1 MMMQGFKYSVASAL
15 AAVLLSV
22 GAADV
27 TAKFISP
34 DPVPVDTTTA
44 QNFNRYAYANNSPY
58 KFTDPDG
65 REIVALEPGQ
75 QETLAKLIS
84 QKSSK
89 AFEFGNDG
97 KLQQLD
103 GMNPHGGKSKFYTT
117 RLNEAISS
125 DKKVFVVGMK
135 EFKGIDM
142 VDEGGITQSSP
153 DGDAAVIVSGMAAKL
168 DTMSAPVDP
177 ATVLAHELV
186 GHAIPL
192 VVGGGSGNAVKE
204 DNIVRKQ
211 NGDPKRP
218 AEPDH
223 CSTCEQAP

>member
-1 MMMQGFKYSVASAL
+1 MPLLLASAAYAGTDP
-15 AAVLLSV
+15 AA
-22 GAADV
+22 
-27 TAKFISP
+27 
-34 DPVPVDTTTA
+34 VDTTTGA
-44 QNFNRYAYANNSPY
+44 NFNRYAYGNNSPY

-65 REIVALEPGQ
+65 REVVALEPGQ
-75 QETLAKLIS
+75 QAELAKLIS

-89 AFEFGNDG
+89 AFGFGGDG
-97 KLQQLD
+97 KLSQLD
-103 GMNPHGGKSKFYTT
+103 GKNPHGGQSKYYTS
-117 RLNEAISS
+117 RLNEAIAS
-125 DKKVFVVGMK
+125 DKKVYVAGMK

-142 VDEGGITQSSP
+142 VDEGGITQSGP
-153 DGDAAVIVSGMAAKL
+153 NGDAAVIVSGVDATL
-168 DTMSAPVDP
+168 ETMSAPVS
-177 ATVLAHELV
+177 AANVLAHELV

-223 CSTCEQAP
+223 CSTCEQMP